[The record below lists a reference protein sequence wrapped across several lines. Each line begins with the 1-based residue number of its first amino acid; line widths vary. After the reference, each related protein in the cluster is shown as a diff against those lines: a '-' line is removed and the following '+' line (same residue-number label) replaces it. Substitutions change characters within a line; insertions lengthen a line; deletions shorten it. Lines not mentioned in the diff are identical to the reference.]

1 MAIKGIEGTMQEVH
15 CIHERIRLKEVST
28 SSILRDY

>member
-15 CIHERIRLKEVST
+15 CIYGRMKLNEVST
-28 SSILRDY
+28 SSIL